1 MLFETRENKQN
12 SDTLKAKSGSLQTDI
27 FEGGGGGGSNVVYR
41 EWGYKINYVLP

>member
-27 FEGGGGGGSNVVYR
+27 FEGGGGGVVM
-41 EWGYKINYVLP
+41 WGIGNGDIK